1 MALHNEMA
9 GRLWYV
15 TVIAQFFLA
24 MTRNVS
30 LQSANVRRF
39 SVSYAGLAQRRVATL
54 QRRQRD
60 AESSRENGRD
70 FFFIGLTTNY
80 KVAKG
85 CVVANT

>member
-1 MALHNEMA
+1 MALHNETA

-39 SVSYAGLAQRRVATL
+39 SVSYAGLA
-54 QRRQRD
+54 
-60 AESSRENGRD
+60 
-70 FFFIGLTTNY
+70 
-80 KVAKG
+80 
-85 CVVANT
+85 